1 MVKKSECDQLM
12 VKLGRMHG
20 EEEDEIEERLLERE
34 MD

>member
-1 MVKKSECDQLM
+1 M

-20 EEEDEIEERLLERE
+20 EEEEDELEKRVLERE

>member
-1 MVKKSECDQLM
+1 

-20 EEEDEIEERLLERE
+20 EEEEDELEKRVLERE